1 MTFPSGNGGF
11 SSNGA
16 NNQVPSDASDMRDFE
31 STQVF
36 TPMQDVPL
44 PPQPPQQH
52 ASNAGMNGPAAG
64 KRHHVWPWIVVALVV
79 VLAGACA
86 GLVAFFNIRA
96 LPGTTLWGVD
106 VSGKTQQQI
115 AQTISNEV
123 DGTKIPVSY
132 EGKTGSVTLSDLGV
146 KVDAQQIAQEAVD
159 AKRHENVFARYAPW
173 AKHDVNPA
181 IDAKDA
187 NPEVLDEQLGT
198 NSIKPVDAKLQVGD
212 DGSTITVIE
221 GTEGHG
227 ADPTETA
234 NEAVRVV
241 QSLGAQEPK
250 TVEVQLKTISPAIT
264 TDEANKA
271 KSTLDKLMAQKPGV
285 YIGKER
291 FAAFTP
297 SMILAATTIDPNGN
311 GTLPQGQIRN
321 GNVVYD
327 ATVLQKAYDEQIKPN
342 IKSTKEDREVIVNNN
357 GTEIEVIKE
366 GHDGVTLD
374 DGTDANIGTKA
385 IDAFG
390 KGNGTVSVS
399 GKLDPMKVKETKRHV
414 VVDLSDHTVTALENG
429 NAVKTMHMSAGQ
441 GNDYATG
448 KCQASGDMCTPEGDF
463 EIWLKYPSQNMSGT
477 LTLSDGKRETWDV
490 KNVGFV
496 NYFSKSGCAIHRIAT
511 QTPYTD
517 AQIQA
522 LGENTSHGC
531 VGIGWDMAEWFYNWC
546 VDGTSVHV
554 QQ

>member
-1 MTFPSGNGGF
+1 M
-11 SSNGA
+11 
-16 NNQVPSDASDMRDFE
+16 
-31 STQVF
+31 
-36 TPMQDVPL
+36 
-44 PPQPPQQH
+44 
-52 ASNAGMNGPAAG
+52 
-64 KRHHVWPWIVVALVV
+64 
-79 VLAGACA
+79 
-86 GLVAFFNIRA
+86 
-96 LPGTTLWGVD
+96 
-106 VSGKTQQQI
+106 
-115 AQTISNEV
+115 
-123 DGTKIPVSY
+123 
-132 EGKTGSVTLSDLGV
+132 
-146 KVDAQQIAQEAVD
+146 
-159 AKRHENVFARYAPW
+159 
-173 AKHDVNPA
+173 NPA

-187 NPEVLDEQLGT
+187 NPEALDEQLGT
-198 NSIKPVDAKLQVGD
+198 NSVKPVDAKLQVGD
-212 DGSTITVIE
+212 DGSTIAVIE

-327 ATVLQKAYDEQIKPN
+327 ATALQKAYDEQIKPN

-374 DGTDANIGTKA
+374 DGADANIGTKA

-390 KGNGTVSVS
+390 K
-399 GKLDPMKVKETKRHV
+399 ER
-414 VVDLSDHTVTALENG
+414 
-429 NAVKTMHMSAGQ
+429 
-441 GNDYATG
+441 G
-448 KCQASGDMCTPEGDF
+448 KCPFPANST
-463 EIWLKYPSQNMSGT
+463 
-477 LTLSDGKRETWDV
+477 R
-490 KNVGFV
+490 
-496 NYFSKSGCAIHRIAT
+496 
-511 QTPYTD
+511 
-517 AQIQA
+517 
-522 LGENTSHGC
+522 
-531 VGIGWDMAEWFYNWC
+531 
-546 VDGTSVHV
+546 
-554 QQ
+554 